1 MTWLIDVLSK
11 GYLCRVYE
19 NFCSSGND
27 NCNSN
32 NTSIWMMIR
41 ILYNANKLKGNSS
54 SLALPFVIDS
64 LTYRSSLPSFRWVR
78 RIPPVMQHNKIIYLK
93 PILLIINNIKCNN
106 KLYLI
111 VSIIRLC
118 LPHILLDSRSSHHHS
133 RESPV
138 EGIRCRH
145 QTCSYCFV
153 RSFHASVQVFIK

>member
-1 MTWLIDVLSK
+1 
-11 GYLCRVYE
+11 
-19 NFCSSGND
+19 
-27 NCNSN
+27 
-32 NTSIWMMIR
+32 MMIR
-41 ILYNANKLKGNSS
+41 ILHNANKLKGNSS
-54 SLALPFVIDS
+54 SLAFPFVIDS

-145 QTCSYCFV
+145 QTC
-153 RSFHASVQVFIK
+153 ASLTLYYYFKHQYIHVFIKYGCFLNQSEFTVVKTRSRFVVYLVRPGMAFLI